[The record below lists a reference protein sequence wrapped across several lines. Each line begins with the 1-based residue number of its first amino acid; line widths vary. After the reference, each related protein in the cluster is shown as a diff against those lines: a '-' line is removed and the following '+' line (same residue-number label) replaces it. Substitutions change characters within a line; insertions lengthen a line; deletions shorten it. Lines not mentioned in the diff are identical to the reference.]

1 MRQTTRN
8 RNNRMR
14 LQKAKKKLLQ
24 IAKQLKKAQ
33 RIARAKPAA
42 RA

>member
-1 MRQTTRN
+1 MRQTTKN

-14 LQKAKKKLLQ
+14 LQKGKKKLLR

-33 RIARAKPAA
+33 KVARAKVTA